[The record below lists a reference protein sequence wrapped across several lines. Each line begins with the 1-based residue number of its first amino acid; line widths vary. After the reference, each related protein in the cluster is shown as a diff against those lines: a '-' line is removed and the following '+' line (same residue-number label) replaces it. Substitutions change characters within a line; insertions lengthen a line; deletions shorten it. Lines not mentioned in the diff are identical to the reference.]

1 MRKTVK
7 LTAVGRQP
15 YGNNVLYV
23 QSSLQYGEAGS
34 YRFSDV
40 QPKSLAYLCP

>member
-7 LTAVGRQP
+7 HTAEGRQP

-23 QSSLQYGEAGS
+23 QSSLPYGEAGS
-34 YRFSDV
+34 YRFCDV
-40 QPKSLAYLCP
+40 QPTSLPYLCP